1 MGAAELVACTALA
14 LALDCWLGDP
24 HWLPHPVRGMGR
36 ACLWLEPVLVRA
48 LGRTRLAG
56 VVLVIAIVGGSA
68 ALAWGALALAA
79 QVSTLLHFA
88 LATLLLY
95 TAFAARDLDLEA
107 QGISAA
113 LRAADLPG
121 ARRALSRIVGRDTA
135 QLGESEVVRGA
146 VESVAESTLDGCLS
160 PLFWAFVGGPPA
172 ALAFKAASTL
182 DSMVGHRDEKYLHF
196 GWAAARLDDVLGW
209 LPARVARAFFPLGA
223 ALCGLRPLGAW
234 RIAWRDG
241 RRSPSPNAGIPEA
254 AVAGALGIQLG
265 GVNTYH
271 GEVQRRPELGDALRP
286 LEVADIRHAVD
297 LMYATTGVAFV
308 CLAGARLAAVRIL
321 A

>member
-1 MGAAELVACTALA
+1 VGAELVACTALA

-24 HWLPHPVRGMGR
+24 RWLPHPVRGMGR
-36 ACLWLEPVLVRA
+36 ACLWLEPRLVRA

-68 ALAWGALALAA
+68 AVAWAALALAA
-79 QVSTLLHFA
+79 QLSMLLHAA

-95 TAFAARDLDLEA
+95 TAFAARDLDVEA
-107 QGISAA
+107 RGISAA
-113 LRAADLPG
+113 LGAADLPG
-121 ARRALSRIVGRDTA
+121 ARRALSRIVGRDTE
-135 QLGESEVVRGA
+135 QLSEPEVIRGA

-160 PLFWAFVGGPPA
+160 PLFWALVGGPPA

-182 DSMVGHRDEKYLHF
+182 DSMVGHRDERYLRF

-254 AVAGALGIQLG
+254 AAAGALGIQLG
-265 GVNTYH
+265 GRNTYH
-271 GEVQRRPELGDALRP
+271 GEVQVRPALGDALRP
-286 LEVADIRHAVD
+286 LEIADIRRAVQ

-308 CLAGARLAAVRIL
+308 CLTGARLAALRIL